1 MRGVRENGGLLPGS
15 LANRV
20 AVISGAATGIGR
32 AGAILFAREGAAV
45 TVFDNNPAGEATVE
59 AIAEEG
65 GAAIFVEGDVSRRDD
80 VDRAVRGTA
89 ERFGK
94 LDIVWSNAGIPLFK
108 TLLDTEE
115 DDWDRIIG
123 VNLKGGYLL
132 SRSAIPELIKAGG
145 GSVLFTG
152 STASYFGSRR
162 WAAYCASKGGVL
174 MLARALALDHADD
187 KIRVNVVCPGATDT
201 PMQEADMRSRDV
213 TYEEAVEAECQAHPL
228 GRYAQPEEIAQAALF
243 LVSDASSF
251 VTGTS
256 LLVDGGFT
264 AQ

>member
-1 MRGVRENGGLLPGS
+1 MPEGS
-15 LANRV
+15 LTGRV
-20 AVISGAATGIGR
+20 CIISGAATGIGR
-32 AGAILFAREGAAV
+32 AGAILFAAEGGSV
-45 TVFDNNPAGEATVE
+45 VVFDSSPIGEETVKTITRAGGSARF
-59 AIAEEG
+59 IQ
-65 GAAIFVEGDVSRRDD
+65 GDVSNRSN
-80 VDRAVRGTA
+80 VKNAVKETV
-89 ERFGK
+89 ERLGR

-115 DDWDRIIG
+115 DEWDRIIG

-132 SRSAIPELIKAGG
+132 SRYAIPELIKCGG

-174 MLARALALDHADD
+174 MLARALALDHAEQG
-187 KIRVNVVCPGATDT
+187 IRVNVVCPGATDT

-213 TYEEAVEAECQAHPL
+213 PYEEAVQQERDAHPL
-228 GRYAQPEEIAQAALF
+228 GRYAQPEEIARAALF

-251 VTGTS
+251 VTGAS